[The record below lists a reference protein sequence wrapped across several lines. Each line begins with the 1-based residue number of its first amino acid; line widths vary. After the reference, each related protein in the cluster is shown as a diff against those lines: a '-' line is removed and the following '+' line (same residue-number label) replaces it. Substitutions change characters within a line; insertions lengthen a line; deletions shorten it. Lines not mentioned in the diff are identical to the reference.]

1 VLREIQ
7 KIYGPFFIW
16 VVLDGYMTRD
26 VQ

>member
-1 VLREIQ
+1 VLKELQ
-7 KIYGPFFIW
+7 QIYGPLYIW